1 MKPESASRVSVAT
14 GGAAPGRLSL
24 RGAPPGMPDPNI
36 QPPTVA
42 ATGDPFAALRIVD
55 LVARVERGRPF
66 RVADMV
72 ARLDASYLDWL
83 FPEPVVIDA
92 LVQLQA
98 DWMADYRNTSGIVVA
113 DGPYG
118 PEVTIEDSSRVDP
131 WIVGQATRLAAE
143 CHGQLVAFGRQ
154 AHPTGDD

>member
-1 MKPESASRVSVAT
+1 
-14 GGAAPGRLSL
+14 
-24 RGAPPGMPDPNI
+24 MPDPNI